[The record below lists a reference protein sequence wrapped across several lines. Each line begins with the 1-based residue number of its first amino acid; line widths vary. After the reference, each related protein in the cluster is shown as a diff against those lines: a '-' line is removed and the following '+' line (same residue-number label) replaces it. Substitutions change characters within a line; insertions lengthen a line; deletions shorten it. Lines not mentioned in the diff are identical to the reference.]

1 MLDDIKVR
9 DIYIPMQNYPHIPD
23 TATICDAIKLMHSSQ
38 TEAHKYRTIL
48 VHDKDERLV
57 GHLSLRDL
65 LRAIGPS
72 YLKKEAP
79 SFKGNQPF
87 KMVPQDFAAL
97 SLIWQEGFTSKIQEE
112 AQNPVTKYLTLFEHT
127 VKLDDP
133 FAKCAY
139 LLLLEDLNVIPVVE
153 EGKVVGVVRLV
164 DIFEN
169 IAEHICKTMP
179 H

>member
-1 MLDDIKVR
+1 MLDDLKVR
-9 DIYIPMQNYPHIPD
+9 DIYIPMQNYPHIPV

-48 VHDKDERLV
+48 VHDNEEHLV

-65 LRAIGPS
+65 LRAIGPR
-72 YLKKEAP
+72 YLRKAGP
-79 SFKGNQPF
+79 SVKGNQPF
-87 KMVPQDFAAL
+87 EMIPQDFAAL

-112 AQNPVTKYLTLFEHT
+112 AQNPVTNYLTLFEHT

-139 LLLLEDLNVIPVVE
+139 LLLIEDLHIIPVVE
-153 EGKVVGVVRLV
+153 DEKVVGVVRLV
-164 DIFEN
+164 DVFEN
-169 IAEHICKTMP
+169 IAEHMCKTIP